1 MSKVIFKDVRKT
13 IEVSLPSFPESKVV
27 LYESLLFGQVNELND
42 EKLKEIDKGVLS
54 LKHLVKEWNFTNE
67 KGEDLPIA
75 IETLNQ
81 FPVEDLTFL
90 LEKVSDFF
98 TKEQAGE
105 KKSSKT

>member
-13 IEVSLPSFPESKVV
+13 IEVSLPSFAESKVV

-54 LKHLVKEWNFTNE
+54 LKYLVKEWNFTDE
-67 KGEDLPIA
+67 KGEALPIE
-75 IETLNQ
+75 IKTLNQ
-81 FPVEDLTFL
+81 FPVADLTFL

-98 TKEQAGE
+98 TQEQKGE
-105 KKSSKT
+105 KKPSKT

>member
-42 EKLKEIDKGVLS
+42 EKLKEIDKGILS

-67 KGEDLPIA
+67 KGEDLSVT

-98 TKEQAGE
+98 TKEQKG
-105 KKSSKT
+105 KKESSKT